1 MGLKCGFAKEDI
13 TPRLGVEMGGF
24 GPYLNRRALAI
35 RERLWARAMCYEVD
49 GQRVLI
55 ISCDL
60 IYVPGEI
67 IGKIRAEIK
76 AATGIV
82 EEAILLH
89 GTHTHSGPALG
100 RCFGWGQDDEPYVR
114 LLPYRIARAGIA
126 AVEGLAEAT
135 VSHAEVACEGVG
147 LNREYDIDAPPL
159 EEVLQDDWRPA
170 KPELTDT
177 TCQVIKVEADGK
189 VIGFASYF
197 GCHPVVCCQAT
208 HSIHGDYAG
217 VATNMLE
224 REYPGSVGLFLQGAQ
239 GDVNSCVAHKPEKE
253 SLLAL
258 DVIAGRYAKAVREG
272 LRQTKP
278 LQIDTVGCALREM
291 DFSRITPDVE
301 KLRAT
306 LAEKQALFAQA
317 GASDEDSNI
326 RMATVHAMGIE
337 NLLRRLEAGE
347 PLVQSIAVQGIRVGP
362 ISLLAAPFEIF
373 QAIKN
378 DVVARA
384 GSPLPLVM
392 GITNGQFGYAPDKTT
407 AARGGYAAEQVPI
420 MFGMAAFAAIHDELV
435 EALLDI
441 EKRLL

>member
-1 MGLKCGFAKEDI
+1 MGLKCGFAKVDI

-24 GPYLNRRALAI
+24 GPYVNRRARAI
-35 RERLWARAMCYEVD
+35 RDRLWARAMCYEVN

-76 AATGIV
+76 AATGMAG
-82 EEAILLH
+82 EAIMLH

-100 RCFGWGQDDEPYVR
+100 RCLGWGQDDEPYVR
-114 LLPYRIARAGIA
+114 VLPHRIARAGIG
-126 AVEGLAEAT
+126 AVEGLVEAT
-135 VSHAEVACEGVG
+135 VSHAEVPCEGVG
-147 LNREYDIDAPPL
+147 LNREYDIDGPPL
-159 EEVLQDDWRPA
+159 EEVLRDDWRPA

-177 TCQVIKVEADGK
+177 TCHVIKVEADGK

-197 GCHPVVCCQAT
+197 GCHPVVCCMQT
-208 HSIHGDYAG
+208 HLIHGDYAG

-224 REYPGSVGLFLQGAQ
+224 REHPGSVGLFLQGAQ
-239 GDVNSCVAHKPEKE
+239 GDVNSCVVYQPEKE

-258 DVIAGRYAKAVREG
+258 DVIAARYANSVRKG
-272 LRQTKP
+272 LLQTKP
-278 LQIDTVGCALREM
+278 LGVDAVGYSLQEM
-291 DFSRITPDVE
+291 DFSRITPDVA

-306 LAEKQALFAQA
+306 LAEKQALFAQV
-317 GASDEDSNI
+317 GASDEDRDI
-326 RMATVHAMGIE
+326 RMAAVYAMGIE
-337 NLLRRLEAGE
+337 NMLRKLEAGE
-347 PLVQSIAVQGIRVGP
+347 SLVQSIPVQGIRVGP
-362 ISLLAAPFEIF
+362 ISFLAAPFEIF

-384 GSPLPLVM
+384 SSPLPLVT
-392 GITNGQFGYAPDKTT
+392 GITNGQFGYAPDKTA

-420 MFGMAAFAAIHDELV
+420 MFGIAAFAAIHDELV